1 MKIRIKKL
9 LREGPDDDRQQ
20 KILKHVMSQYN
31 IETGEQLG
39 QGQYGKVFYGIS
51 DEHGPVAIKMLS
63 RGMPGTRHG
72 ASFSRELTNYQKVND
87 ARSKSAYIAKHF
99 PQVYFTDEKTVP
111 EFGFIVMEIL
121 EVQEGYQFETLNMLF
136 GGFNTALAP
145 YEDEKE
151 ASGTF
156 RSRANRMYLLFKN
169 EKSQESIIEDVD
181 AAFFGIENA
190 IVPVIKKFF
199 SFLDGYV
206 SSIKDNT
213 KSEQILSTMSLSPKA
228 EEYLFNYVDG
238 EFKTMFKDA
247 PWLLTFIV
255 EQLDAL
261 EQADSSKMLFAQHHE
276 TIIRYW
282 IEFIRKSSPIGLKD
296 TDPNAYTPETEGA
309 PEEQWQAFK
318 EAASIKKA
326 IDDLRN
332 IAGLQATDVHDKNVM
347 FRPQTG
353 DLVIVD
359 LGLFKQV
366 KNKH

>member
-1 MKIRIKKL
+1 
-9 LREGPDDDRQQ
+9 
-20 KILKHVMSQYN
+20 
-31 IETGEQLG
+31 
-39 QGQYGKVFYGIS
+39 
-51 DEHGPVAIKMLS
+51 
-63 RGMPGTRHG
+63 
-72 ASFSRELTNYQKVND
+72 
-87 ARSKSAYIAKHF
+87 
-99 PQVYFTDEKTVP
+99 
-111 EFGFIVMEIL
+111 
-121 EVQEGYQFETLNMLF
+121 
-136 GGFNTALAP
+136 
-145 YEDEKE
+145 
-151 ASGTF
+151 
-156 RSRANRMYLLFKN
+156 MYLLFKN

-228 EEYLFNYVDG
+228 EEYLFNYVNG
-238 EFKTMFKDA
+238 EFKTMFIDA